1 MRLRKRVRRE
11 VSHAP
16 KWRLRTIFLI
26 VIGGWSALSLLTAP
40 WSSPTSDAPILA
52 TAQVDPAVLAV
63 FQRSCQDCHSDITRY
78 PWYSYVAPASL
89 LVGSDVERGRR
100 HLNLSRWAEYSL
112 VRKERSLSEIANQVK
127 EREMPLPQYTL
138 VHRNARLSD
147 ADVDALFRWTQKE
160 RSRLI
165 AESASGAH

>member
-1 MRLRKRVRRE
+1 MLLRKRVRPE
-11 VSHAP
+11 VTPAP
-16 KWRLRTIFLI
+16 KWRLRNILL
-26 VIGGWSALSLLTAP
+26 VVSSAWAALSLLTAP
-40 WSSPTSDAPILA
+40 WTSPAAGGPILA
-52 TAQVDPAVLAV
+52 TAQVDPPVLAILR
-63 FQRSCQDCHSDITRY
+63 RSCQDCHSDVTHY

-89 LVGSDVERGRR
+89 LVGSDVERGRQ

-112 VRKERSLSEIANQVK
+112 VRKERSLSEMANQVK
-127 EREMPLPQYTL
+127 EREMPLSQYTL

-147 ADVDALFRWTQKE
+147 ADIDDVFRWTQKE